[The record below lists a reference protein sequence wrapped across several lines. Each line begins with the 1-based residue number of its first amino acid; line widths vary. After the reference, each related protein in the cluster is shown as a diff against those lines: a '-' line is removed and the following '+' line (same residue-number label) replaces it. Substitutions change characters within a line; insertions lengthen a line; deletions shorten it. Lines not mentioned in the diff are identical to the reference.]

1 MRVQVLQGALEN
13 TATLLAAT
21 QSDVL
26 QLAQEEDEDS
36 EDYTLFDRGSNSTLG
51 SLRSARVVSSK
62 LHHILR
68 DMKSRSLSLD
78 PEILPQ
84 FEKCGDV
91 VSHIFGYFG
100 ALGDSAVR
108 LINEDSQTHSF
119 AEVLTAMR
127 RTSASYLKAESTD
140 LFYTPLRQLKS
151 LTDAMNE
158 LHSMASE
165 FSNLTEFER
174 PQPPWII
181 RSKELQNRK
190 AISAVAEEEIK
201 NLKRDLQDRATLLK
215 LRQQDLEEANMK
227 IELLDKRAKDAN
239 KKLDHISDLEQQMKV
254 GKEKVNGLEK
264 ALESQTLAAQKAE
277 EERDRWM
284 RKASEVSST
293 NKPGDNAVRG
303 IELVGSSAEMEWLK
317 SEIQILQSTNRYLRQ
332 QFRRNQ
338 TAQDQAANSWLS
350 TPLRVPGKREDRS
363 AGLRA
368 ALSNIALLPL
378 NSKPVKVQGRQKNV
392 PPKQT
397 PRYQLIEQEIKRLKA
412 LDGIGSF
419 GGRGT
424 LIAGIDLLP
433 EPLSY

>member
-1 MRVQVLQGALEN
+1 
-13 TATLLAAT
+13 
-21 QSDVL
+21 
-26 QLAQEEDEDS
+26 
-36 EDYTLFDRGSNSTLG
+36 
-51 SLRSARVVSSK
+51 
-62 LHHILR
+62 
-68 DMKSRSLSLD
+68 LD

-100 ALGDSAVR
+100 ALGDSAVK
-108 LINEDSQTHSF
+108 LINEDSQTHTF
-119 AEVLTAMR
+119 AEVLAAMR
-127 RTSASYLKAESTD
+127 RTSASYLKVESTD

-239 KKLDHISDLEQQMKV
+239 KKLDHISNLEQQMKV

-264 ALESQTLAAQKAE
+264 ALESQILAAQKAE

-284 RKASEVSST
+284 RKASEVSSIS
-293 NKPGDNAVRG
+293 KPGDNAVRG

-332 QFRRNQ
+332 QFQRNQ

-350 TPLRVPGKREDRS
+350 TPLRAPGKREDRS
-363 AGLRA
+363 ASLRV
-368 ALSNIALLPL
+368 ALSKIALLPL

-419 GGRGT
+419 GSRGT
-424 LIAGIDLLP
+424 LIAGVDLLP
-433 EPLSY
+433 EPLSF